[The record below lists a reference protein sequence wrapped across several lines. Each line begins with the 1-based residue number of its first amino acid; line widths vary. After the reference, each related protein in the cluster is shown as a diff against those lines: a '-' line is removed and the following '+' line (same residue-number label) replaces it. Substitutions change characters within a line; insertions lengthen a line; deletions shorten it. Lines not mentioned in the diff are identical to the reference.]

1 MAVLSNSDVLDE
13 IRQGNIFIKD
23 FDESL
28 LGPNSYD
35 VSIDTGSLYEI
46 TDRRTAEYIMNVQR
60 SLVSLGIE
68 VPHSMPSLADLGKR
82 DARRK
87 TTGNLRPGKV
97 YIAPLAHQIETSGG
111 IRRRIVP
118 KSGRAR
124 DGLYGFLIGGSDMA
138 IISYCENGIP
148 TGTIGQAVFYEEG
161 TESLSK
167 EAMIIAAENRHII
180 LPDSLKRDGHYDI
193 RNSEMQDGI
202 VHFTFNDDFKRYS
215 GGALSGINDSSPMF
229 SDGGKNGF
237 NFVLGVTQER
247 FGTGSGH
254 ILWMVGTQPY
264 DHPNAPLC
272 HANVVPQVHT
282 VEVYLSPDEVS
293 ALRRTIKSGKNP
305 YAISA
310 IGYAL
315 RTPAS
320 LAYNGKYSNQNGA
333 KPSIG

>member
-1 MAVLSNSDVLDE
+1 MAVLSNNDVLDE
-13 IRQGNIFIKD
+13 IRQGNISIEGFN
-23 FDESL
+23 ENR
-28 LGPNSYD
+28 LGPDSYD
-35 VSIDTGSLYEI
+35 VSIDTDSLYEI
-46 TDRRTAEYIMNVQR
+46 TDRRTAGYIIDVQR

-68 VPHSMPSLADLGKR
+68 VPHSMPSLAGLGKR

-87 TTGNLRPGKV
+87 VRGNLRPGNV
-97 YIAPLAHQIETSGG
+97 YMAPVAQRIKTSGG
-111 IRRRIVP
+111 IHRRIVP

-124 DGLYGFLIGGSDMA
+124 DGLYAFSIGNSDIV
-138 IISYCENGIP
+138 IISYCENGMP
-148 TGTIGQAVFYEEG
+148 TGPIAQSIFYEEG

-167 EAMIIAAENRHII
+167 EAMTIAAENGHIL
-180 LPDSLKRDGHYDI
+180 LPDSVKKDGHYDI

-202 VHFTFNDDFKRYS
+202 VHFAFGVDFKRYS
-215 GGALSGINDSSPMF
+215 GGSLSDINDSSAMF
-229 SDGGKNGF
+229 SDRGKNGF
-237 NFVLGVTQER
+237 NFVLGVTRER

-272 HANVVPQVHT
+272 HANVAPQVHT

-293 ALRRTIKSGKNP
+293 AIRRNINSGRNA

-320 LAYNGKYSNQNGA
+320 LAYNGKYSRQNGA